1 MKDIN
6 LGSGRFIRLKNRFIC
21 DENLSDQL
29 VTDTI
34 KSLVGDGA
42 QVIVASESYGV
53 DDMENET
60 GICKIAKDMGLE
72 ATAASEITKLYGLTR
87 RTRTAAINASILAEN
102 AQYCKFYRAECKK
115 RRCRSSSDDHER

>member
-1 MKDIN
+1 M
-6 LGSGRFIRLKNRFIC
+6 
-21 DENLSDQL
+21 
-29 VTDTI
+29 TDTI

-72 ATAASEITKLYGLTR
+72 ATAASEITKLT
-87 RTRTAAINASILAEN
+87 
-102 AQYCKFYRAECKK
+102 
-115 RRCRSSSDDHER
+115 D